1 MKTVLLKNK
10 FLHFILL
17 LSIMQPNFAFAQEKL
32 KNPKE
37 IHFQLSGSSL
47 NFDYK
52 IAKSEQFAWS
62 FSLVNLYF
70 SYDGIRPN
78 ESNSFPLNYGSV
90 SFAFQTGPEFRKPI
104 TDEIIFYHGPALYLG
119 SYISFIR
126 VYNPS
131 LPIASQRRQNV
142 EYNARIPY
150 VFGFQYR
157 FAKRFSVSAEIAPAL
172 SFQYDPGEVD
182 SDFHA
187 PDSFYVRFSAK
198 NSANLS
204 IVMHL

>member
-1 MKTVLLKNK
+1 MKIVFFKIKSWMLV
-10 FLHFILL
+10 LL
-17 LSIMQPNFAFAQEKL
+17 LSLFFAHFAVSQEKV

-37 IHFQLSGSSL
+37 LHFQLSGSSL

-78 ESNSFPLNYGSV
+78 ESNSFPSNYGSV
-90 SFAFQTGPEFRKPI
+90 SFAFQTGPEFRKQI
-104 TDEIIFYHGPALYLG
+104 TDEIIFYHGPTLYLG
-119 SYISFIR
+119 SYISFVR

-131 LPIASQRRQNV
+131 LPIASQRQQNV

-182 SDFHA
+182 GGFHA
-187 PDSFYVRFSAK
+187 PDSFYARFSAK